1 MGDAMKKTA
10 FIINVFIMTGSMLII
25 RLAGMISNIYISA
38 KAGAEA
44 MGLYH
49 VIFSVY
55 AFAITVSV
63 SGTGLAATRLVS
75 EGKSNEADVVKKCL
89 FSAAVT
95 SAVAAGVM
103 FFAADKI
110 SHGLICDVR
119 SAPALKM
126 LSVSLPAIAASSV
139 IRGYLIAKRRAAPL
153 TVSQIAEE
161 FSAIF
166 ITLFALK
173 KYAGT
178 PYAYMCMIA
187 GSTVSEFLA
196 LGIDAFSLFAL
207 LSKRTVKKAG
217 ASMKDVLGICVPV
230 ALGSYLRSGL
240 VALENVTV
248 PLMLGRSGIAE
259 PLGEYG
265 LIRGMAMQI
274 MLFPTVFIQS
284 FSSMLV
290 PEMSEMN
297 AAGRKNG
304 IRYVASLAIKAALV
318 FAFAASA
325 VFFKYHD
332 ELAVAMYKNVRVG
345 VYLGMLSL
353 LAVPMYLDTVVDS
366 MLKGLNMQ
374 MSNLRF
380 NIADSVLRVAAV
392 WLFLPRFGILAYI
405 VLLYASEIFNLSLS
419 LGKLICVSH
428 LKINP
433 FECIILPAAC
443 GAAALWIADF
453 VNFKGL
459 AAQVLIFAAAYV
471 AITAALGYNRGVR

>member
-1 MGDAMKKTA
+1 
-10 FIINVFIMTGSMLII
+10 
-25 RLAGMISNIYISA
+25 
-38 KAGAEA
+38 
-44 MGLYH
+44 
-49 VIFSVY
+49 
-55 AFAITVSV
+55 
-63 SGTGLAATRLVS
+63 
-75 EGKSNEADVVKKCL
+75 
-89 FSAAVT
+89 
-95 SAVAAGVM
+95 
-103 FFAADKI
+103 
-110 SHGLICDVR
+110 
-119 SAPALKM
+119 M

-284 FSSMLV
+284 FHRCLC
-290 PEMSEMN
+290 
-297 AAGRKNG
+297 R
-304 IRYVASLAIKAALV
+304 RC
-318 FAFAASA
+318 
-325 VFFKYHD
+325 
-332 ELAVAMYKNVRVG
+332 R
-345 VYLGMLSL
+345 
-353 LAVPMYLDTVVDS
+353 
-366 MLKGLNMQ
+366 
-374 MSNLRF
+374 R
-380 NIADSVLRVAAV
+380 
-392 WLFLPRFGILAYI
+392 
-405 VLLYASEIFNLSLS
+405 
-419 LGKLICVSH
+419 
-428 LKINP
+428 
-433 FECIILPAAC
+433 
-443 GAAALWIADF
+443 
-453 VNFKGL
+453 
-459 AAQVLIFAAAYV
+459 
-471 AITAALGYNRGVR
+471 

>member
-1 MGDAMKKTA
+1 MKKTA

-119 SAPALKM
+119 SAAALKM

-304 IRYVASLAIKAALV
+304 IRYVASLA